1 MSDAQH
7 APVFIHSMFRTGSTW
22 LFDRFRRSPEGYWCY
37 QEPYHEFLIK
47 LKDQPDAVLDIHEQI
62 ANELRH
68 IVLQRPY
75 FYEIHAIREHVADSF
90 SKCISFDSFFDVQ
103 GCPALVDYTSRL
115 IAHAPSRPVLQCCRS
130 FGRIGHLQAQF
141 GGTHVHLWRN
151 PRDQWWSYQVNDYF
165 DVTGLAILN
174 ADHPPPLIL
183 HLREAIGFTPL
194 RRGTFG
200 EEYEQLLQVP
210 LNSEQRYLLFYT
222 LWFYSLLQNREHG
235 CCDLNIDQISCSR
248 AYRRQAEMRL
258 AELGVHGVDLS
269 TCAVP
274 QTAFDASEI
283 KQFESIE
290 SKARHLFEEAG
301 YGASVIATALQAQI
315 DCAPRNHDARPEAT
329 RAAYAARQAV
339 ARYMNHLA
347 VQRKQ
352 HRGSADALQ
361 HAMRALEA
369 NQACEVEARAHL
381 LSERVQ
387 RAEEE
392 QRALRLERDNHALRA
407 RIDEVEQARSHLLAQ
422 FATLQV
428 QHAEEEQRALRL
440 ERDNLVLRARIDEV
454 EQARSHLLAQFAT
467 LQAQRAEEDQRVLR
481 LERDNL
487 VLRARIDEIE
497 QARSRLQALF
507 AATES
512 RLTELLASRSWR
524 LTAPLRWVRF
534 QIKLLRIYGVTA
546 RLRSLTKKAARTLLG
561 RMFRWSESR
570 PRWRRMGAT
579 SARLVGIDARLRAL
593 HQHWWLPSAA
603 ALSAPGPLADGADHT
618 DPAAAPAACVEQ
630 VDAVLSPR
638 ARQIKFWLDA
648 ARRDHLGGT

>member
-37 QEPYHEFLIK
+37 QEPYHELLIE

-274 QTAFDASEI
+274 QTVFDASEI

-369 NQACEVEARAHL
+369 NQACEVEARTHL

-440 ERDNLVLRARIDEV
+440 ERDNLVLRARIDE
-454 EQARSHLLAQFAT
+454 
-467 LQAQRAEEDQRVLR
+467 
-481 LERDNL
+481 
-487 VLRARIDEIE
+487 IE

-512 RLTELLASRSWR
+512 RLAELLASRSWR

>member
-37 QEPYHEFLIK
+37 QEPYHELLIE

-440 ERDNLVLRARIDEV
+440 ERDNLVLRARIDE
-454 EQARSHLLAQFAT
+454 
-467 LQAQRAEEDQRVLR
+467 
-481 LERDNL
+481 
-487 VLRARIDEIE
+487 IE

>member
-274 QTAFDASEI
+274 QTVFDASEI

-428 QHAEEEQRALRL
+428 QHAEEEQRA
-440 ERDNLVLRARIDEV
+440 
-454 EQARSHLLAQFAT
+454 
-467 LQAQRAEEDQRVLR
+467 LR